1 MPASFVPVIGLEV
14 HVQLSTASK
23 LFCRCSTA
31 FGAPPN
37 TQVCPVCIGLP
48 GALPVLNRRALEF
61 ALRLGLAIGAQIDAH
76 CQFDRKHYF
85 YPDLPKGYQITQYKR
100 PLCRGGLLEF
110 ETDGTVRAVRV
121 RRAHLEE
128 DAGRSVHAEAYV
140 AHDETLVD
148 LNRCGVPLVELVT
161 EPELHSAQEAVSF
174 VAELRRVVRALGI
187 CDGQME
193 RGSLRCDAN
202 VSVRG
207 AHGSAAG
214 VPTELKNLNS
224 LRSLQ
229 HALTAE
235 LRRQIH
241 LRQQGKQVAHE
252 TLGWDPVQHQVIA
265 LREKE
270 YAQDYRYFPE
280 PDLPPVRIS
289 KRWLDRLRRELPE
302 LPLVRKRRLER
313 LYALPSERAQVLIED
328 PGLADYF
335 EEVAGLVGSPRLA
348 CNWVTGEVV
357 RSAKELGVTMA
368 DFPVEASA
376 LAHLLMRVKEGLLSN
391 YEARQLLRDSLS
403 TGRPLEQL
411 LAEQEPPPTTQE
423 VAKAIAE
430 VLAAHAELVAR
441 FRQGKTELLDFF
453 LGQVLKRLGGKAPL
467 HQVMA
472 QLREQLAGQERSTVS
487 GDSHQGSGQ
496 S

>member
-1 MPASFVPVIGLEV
+1 MHASFVPVIGLEV

-31 FGAPPN
+31 FGAPAN
-37 TQVCPVCIGLP
+37 TQVCPVCLGLP

-61 ALRLGLAIGAQIDAH
+61 ALRLGLAMGAEIDTH
-76 CQFDRKHYF
+76 CRFDRKHYF
-85 YPDLPKGYQITQYKR
+85 YPDLPKGYQITQYER
-100 PLCRGGLLEF
+100 PLCRGGSLEF
-110 ETDGTVRAVRV
+110 EMDGTVRAVRL

-140 AHDETLVD
+140 GQDETLVD
-148 LNRCGVPLVELVT
+148 LNRCGVPLVEVVT
-161 EPELHSAQEAVSF
+161 EPDLHSPQEAVSF

-207 AHGSAAG
+207 VHEPADEVH
-214 VPTELKNLNS
+214 TELKNLNS

-229 HALTAE
+229 HALAAE
-235 LRRQIH
+235 VKRQID
-241 LRQQGKQVAHE
+241 LRQQGEQVAHE
-252 TLGWDPVQHQVIA
+252 TLAWDSVQHQLVA

-270 YAQDYRYFPE
+270 SAHDYRYFPE

-289 KRWLDRLRRELPE
+289 KRWLGRLRRELPE
-302 LPLVRKRRLER
+302 LPLARKRRLQR
-313 LYALPSERAQVLIED
+313 LYALPGVRAQMLVDE

-335 EEVAGLVGSPRLA
+335 EEVAGLVGSPGLV

-357 RSAKELGVTMA
+357 RIAGELGVSVA
-368 DFPVEASA
+368 EFPVAASV
-376 LAHLLMRVKEGLLSN
+376 LAQLLMRVKEGLLSD
-391 YEARQLLRDSLS
+391 YEARQLLRNSLS
-403 TGRPLEQL
+403 TGRPLGQV
-411 LAEQEPPPTTQE
+411 LAEQRPPATPQE

-430 VLAAHAELVAR
+430 VLTEHEELLAR
-441 FRQGKTELLDFF
+441 FRQGKEELLHFF
-453 LGQVLKRLGGKAPL
+453 LGQALKRLGGKAPPR
-467 HQVMA
+467 QVMA
-472 QLREQLAGQERSTVS
+472 QLREMLAGPEPRAAS
-487 GDSHQGSGQ
+487 GDSEGSA
-496 S
+496 